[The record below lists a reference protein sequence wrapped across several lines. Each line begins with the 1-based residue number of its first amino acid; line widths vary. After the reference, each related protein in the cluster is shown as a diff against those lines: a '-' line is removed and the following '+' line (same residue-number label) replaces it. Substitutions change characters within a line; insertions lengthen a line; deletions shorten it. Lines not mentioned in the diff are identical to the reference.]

1 MRQQQTKSIKGV
13 ESTVKITSKMAESD
27 QNSNIGLSKSV
38 FFKYLTQ
45 YGVILKEHEKALIST
60 VFGMVEHDRDKL
72 DYNLIDNAFEGIQQ
86 NLYARGKIFCFN
98 HFRVPVHR

>member
-38 FFKYLTQ
+38 FFKYLT
-45 YGVILKEHEKALIST
+45 
-60 VFGMVEHDRDKL
+60 
-72 DYNLIDNAFEGIQQ
+72 
-86 NLYARGKIFCFN
+86 
-98 HFRVPVHR
+98 